1 MQLPARTENQH
12 LAEAVAGKLGRGVS
26 EVSEPFVTS
35 QKANT
40 NTHTHMQR
48 EVELN
53 DVPETFKLL
62 SSFSFPQGILWLCCK
77 ACCHFFYYPKL
88 TVLWHFLKTKP
99 FPTSSTVNFS
109 PSYQITVPT
118 STSRPLAG
126 VTLVEVAMALCC
138 PGAAPR
144 LPGWH
149 GRQSECV
156 SEGGQLAAGRTTPTL
171 GFFLPSQL
179 SRAVIAGL
187 SSDEWLLFPPPDC
200 NRLASRTV

>member
-1 MQLPARTENQH
+1 MCQRLLNSSAVSLSHKEFCGCAAMPA
-12 LAEAVAGKLGRGVS
+12 V
-26 EVSEPFVTS
+26 
-35 QKANT
+35 
-40 NTHTHMQR
+40 
-48 EVELN
+48 
-53 DVPETFKLL
+53 
-62 SSFSFPQGILWLCCK
+62 I
-77 ACCHFFYYPKL
+77 FFIIPKL

-187 SSDEWLLFPPPDC
+187 SSDEWLLSPPPTATGWRHGQC
-200 NRLASRTV
+200 ESRCKGMCQLGLQWLIAGFAQTERPHTHAHTHAVNLTVLQRHSTVPPRFS

>member
-1 MQLPARTENQH
+1 
-12 LAEAVAGKLGRGVS
+12 
-26 EVSEPFVTS
+26 
-35 QKANT
+35 
-40 NTHTHMQR
+40 MQR
-48 EVELN
+48 EVEIN

-62 SSFSFPQGILWLCCK
+62 SSFSFPQGILWLCCN
-77 ACCHFFYYPKL
+77 ACCHFFLLSQTHCFVAFPQNQTFPNKL
-88 TVLWHFLKTKP
+88 CVLSRTVH
-99 FPTSSTVNFS
+99 FS

-118 STSRPLAG
+118 STSRPLAA

-171 GFFLPSQL
+171 VFFCPL
-179 SRAVIAGL
+179 SYQ
-187 SSDEWLLFPPPDC
+187 EP
-200 NRLASRTV
+200 